1 MVRGILNTWG
11 YQSLNTWF
19 ILMHTYFSST
29 YSALSMFSFIIIL
42 KEPIH
47 VHDSYWCIALW
58 HLCLF
63 SVFCYSEKKK
73 LSFFSFISRRYF
85 SGTFHELPVESRLIT
100 YSCRIEK
107 QRTCPLLM
115 NIPALISFSWHRPS
129 LALLLTM

>member
-1 MVRGILNTWG
+1 MRVSKFKYMV
-11 YQSLNTWF
+11 
-19 ILMHTYFSST
+19 YFNA
-29 YSALSMFSFIIIL
+29 YLFFKYLFSAEHVSFIIIL